1 MFAEKKDWGKAIAYL
16 KEGLAISKEIGDRWG
31 EAHTY
36 KEFCF
41 MHTNK
46 NELDKAL
53 EFANK
58 SLNIASEVGD
68 PALQS
73 EVDVSFGEISYMKSN
88 FDEALE
94 HYSKAKEVF
103 DKIGDR
109 NNSAFVLKK
118 MGEVYEKIDVKKAME
133 NYISA
138 LKIYK
143 EIGAK
148 REEKKAYESIEKLIL
163 KDPSLSD
170 LLPFKV
176 PMRGHC
182 YLIEEAEAEKSYR
195 LFADSIGCG
204 IEGFCITRTYP
215 EKIKEK
221 YDLAE
226 TPIIWLSTTK
236 TKGSIEPTNLATLT
250 RLLTD
255 FFKKEKNS
263 IIMLDGLDYIIT
275 QNDFPTILR
284 FLYFLRDTIGAE
296 NSRLIV
302 PINPK
307 VLNTKE
313 LSLLERDFEV
323 IK

>member
-1 MFAEKKDWGKAIAYL
+1 MEY
-16 KEGLAISKEIGDRWG
+16 
-31 EAHTY
+31 
-36 KEFCF
+36 
-41 MHTNK
+41 
-46 NELDKAL
+46 
-53 EFANK
+53 
-58 SLNIASEVGD
+58 
-68 PALQS
+68 
-73 EVDVSFGEISYMKSN
+73 
-88 FDEALE
+88 
-94 HYSKAKEVF
+94 YSKAKEVF

-118 MGEVYEKIDVKKAME
+118 MGEVYEEIDVKKAME

-148 REEKKAYESIEKLIL
+148 REEKKTYESIEKLIL
-163 KDPSLSD
+163 KDPSLAD

-176 PMRGHC
+176 PMKGHC
-182 YLIEEAEAEKSYR
+182 YLIEEAKAEKSYR

-236 TKGSIEPTNLATLT
+236 TKGSIEPTNLATFT

-255 FFKKEKNS
+255 FLKKEKNS

-275 QNDFPTILR
+275 QNDFPTVLR